1 MIVILLQSR
10 INIETSLNMKKSFI
24 RTVVLAVMLC
34 ALTVFTS
41 CGNKNT
47 ENAVAAAPTAEQFEP
62 DARFASI
69 DTLVDVMTKSLS
81 VHSTEELVAHFDAQA
96 AAMKSYWYLNHK
108 GDDES
113 RIDEDVCNDLKVL
126 ADSLSGGSTVDM
138 EQSNEITCA
147 IARYLTAKEY
157 CNNHIE
163 NSLYQAEMQDW
174 LLLEDELQ
182 AFYTDLAQLA
192 NWGGTISRV
201 TGSGALS
208 FLAQAR
214 QEDYSKLKKGSN
226 FADEED
232 MTTEEARTNLIQ
244 ELEDAKSLEDDMGA
258 GDDFNKTL
266 ENMRLHA
273 DKAVELL
280 DKWLASRVKLC
291 EAEGIPTKHNAN
303 LVAKLGQ
310 RIMELIEG

>member
-41 CGNKNT
+41 CGNKST
-47 ENAVAAAPTAEQFEP
+47 ENAETAAPTSEQFEP

-69 DTLVDVMTKSLS
+69 DTLVDVMTKSMS
-81 VHSTEELVAHFDAQA
+81 VHSTEELVAHFDTQA

-108 GDDES
+108 GGDES

-208 FLAQAR
+208 FLAQVR
-214 QEDYSKLKKGSN
+214 QEDYSKLKKGSS
-226 FADEED
+226 FADEQD
-232 MTTEEARTNLIQ
+232 MTIEEARTNLIQ

-266 ENMRLHA
+266 ESMRLHA
-273 DKAVELL
+273 DKVVESL
-280 DKWLASRVKLC
+280 DKWLASRVQLC
-291 EAEGIPTKHNAN
+291 EAEGIPTKHNAH

>member
-1 MIVILLQSR
+1 MIIEKIMRTNVLGTIVLLC
-10 INIETSLNMKKSFI
+10 M
-24 RTVVLAVMLC
+24 LA
-34 ALTVFTS
+34 VFTS
-41 CGNKNT
+41 CGSKTTGNT
-47 ENAVAAAPTAEQFEP
+47 NVKESTVEQFEP
-62 DARFASI
+62 DTRFATI
-69 DTLVDVMTKSLS
+69 DTLADFMTQNLFD
-81 VHSTEELVAHFDAQA
+81 HTTDELVAHVDTQA

-108 GDDES
+108 GGDES

-157 CNNHIE
+157 CNNHIK
-163 NSLYQAEMQDW
+163 NSLYQAEMHDW

-192 NWGGTISRV
+192 NWGGSISRV

-208 FLAQAR
+208 FLAKVR
-214 QEDYSKLKKGSN
+214 QEDYSKLKKGSS
-226 FADEED
+226 FADEEE
-232 MTTEEARTNLIQ
+232 MTVEEARTNLIQ

-266 ENMRLHA
+266 ESMRLHA
-273 DKAVELL
+273 DKVVGLL
-280 DKWLASRVKLC
+280 DKWLASRVQLC
-291 EAEGIPTKHNAN
+291 EAEGIPTKHNAH

>member
-1 MIVILLQSR
+1 
-10 INIETSLNMKKSFI
+10 MKKSFI
-24 RTVVLAVMLC
+24 GTVVLTGMLC
-34 ALTVFTS
+34 ALAVFTS

-47 ENAVAAAPTAEQFEP
+47 ENAEAVAPTTEQFEP

-69 DTLVDVMTKSLS
+69 DTLVNAMTQILS
-81 VHSTEELVAHFDAQA
+81 DHSTDDLVAHFGTQA
-96 AAMKSYWYLNHK
+96 AAMKSYWYMNHK
-108 GDDES
+108 GGDES

-157 CNNHIE
+157 CNNHVK
-163 NSLYQAEMQDW
+163 NSLYKAEMNDW

-208 FLAQAR
+208 FLAKVR
-214 QEDYSKLKKGSN
+214 QEDYSKLNKGSS
-226 FADEED
+226 FADEQD
-232 MTTEEARTNLIQ
+232 MTIEEARTNLIQ

-266 ENMRLHA
+266 ESMRLHA
-273 DKAVELL
+273 DKVVELL
-280 DKWLASRVKLC
+280 DKWLASRKQLC
-291 EAEGIPTKHNAN
+291 EAEGIPAKHNAH

>member
-1 MIVILLQSR
+1 
-10 INIETSLNMKKSFI
+10 MKKSFI
-24 RTVVLAVMLC
+24 STVVLAVMLC

-41 CGNKNT
+41 CGNKNN
-47 ENAVAAAPTAEQFEP
+47 ENAVTAAPTSEQFEP
-62 DARFASI
+62 EARFASI
-69 DTLVDVMTKSLS
+69 DTLVDVMTNNQS
-81 VHSTEELVAHFDAQA
+81 VHSTDELEALFDTQA
-96 AAMKSYWYLNHK
+96 AAMKSYWYMNHK
-108 GDDES
+108 GGDES
-113 RIDEDVCNDLKVL
+113 RIDEDVCNDLKAL

-157 CNNHIE
+157 CNNHIK
-163 NSLYQAEMQDW
+163 NSLYQAEMHDW

-192 NWGGTISRV
+192 NWGGSISRV

-208 FLAQAR
+208 FLAKAR
-214 QEDYSKLKKGSN
+214 QDDYSKLKKGSN
-226 FADEED
+226 FADEQD
-232 MTTEEARTNLIQ
+232 MTIEEARANLIQ

-266 ENMRLHA
+266 ESMRLHA
-273 DKAVELL
+273 DKVVELL
-280 DKWLASRVKLC
+280 DKWLASRVQLC
-291 EAEGIPTKHNAN
+291 EAEGIPTKHNAH